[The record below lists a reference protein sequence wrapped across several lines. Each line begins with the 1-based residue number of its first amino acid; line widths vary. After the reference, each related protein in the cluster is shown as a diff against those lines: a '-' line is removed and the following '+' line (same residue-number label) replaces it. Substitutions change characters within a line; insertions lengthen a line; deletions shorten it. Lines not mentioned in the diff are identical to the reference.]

1 MLTDDVFVT
10 FHLVCNL
17 TQGQIWHRQRQY
29 HCRNLLHDVHRLQVR
44 SLYSTRDGLCQLAA
58 LANGRANNTFSC
70 GVVTSGEPRASTVVD
85 PCIPDQR
92 MKFLPL
98 IWSGL
103 WRKPGRSILI
113 FLQVSVAFAL
123 FGVLQGMKTGVEE
136 LIDRARAD
144 LLLVHGSLGLVDPL
158 PLGLLEQIKTVPG
171 VKVIVPVELFG
182 GAYQKPT
189 QPVGIVAIRPDEGWL
204 SAFTYTVA
212 PEHVAAF
219 KMTRTGALVRKSLAD
234 KYGLKVGDRIPL
246 MTPMAKT
253 DGSTDWAFDIV
264 GAYTD
269 SDVAG
274 GSDVILIN
282 YDYFDEA
289 RLAGKGT
296 VNHFNVSVADP
307 RQAATVAEAIDRRF
321 ASSSNATRTESLR
334 ELAQM
339 QMQSI
344 GDLDF
349 LIRAVV
355 SAVLVALFF
364 ATTTMMMQSIRER
377 TPELAVLKTL
387 GFADRTLFLF
397 ILAEAAFV
405 CVLAAALGLTLALL
419 AFPFAWRFVPGLS
432 MPMQVVAI
440 GLGCAAL
447 VSFISASAPAIRAA
461 RLNIVAGLAGR

>member
-1 MLTDDVFVT
+1 M
-10 FHLVCNL
+10 
-17 TQGQIWHRQRQY
+17 R
-29 HCRNLLHDVHRLQVR
+29 
-44 SLYSTRDGLCQLAA
+44 
-58 LANGRANNTFSC
+58 
-70 GVVTSGEPRASTVVD
+70 
-85 PCIPDQR
+85 
-92 MKFLPL
+92 FLPL
-98 IWSGL
+98 IWSGI

-123 FGVLQGMKTGVEE
+123 FGVLQGMKTGVEH
-136 LIDRARAD
+136 LIGRARAD

-158 PLGLLEQIKTVPG
+158 PLGLLEQIKSVPG
-171 VKVIVPVELFG
+171 VRVVVPVELFG
-182 GAYQKPT
+182 GIYQKPT
-189 QPVGIVAIRPDEGWL
+189 QQVGIVAIRPEQGWL

-219 KMTRTGALVRKSLAD
+219 EKTRTGTLVRKSLAD
-234 KYGLKVGDRIPL
+234 KYGWKIGDRIPL
-246 MTPMAKT
+246 MTNTAKT
-253 DGSTDWAFDIV
+253 DGSMDWAFEIV
-264 GAYTD
+264 GTYTD

-296 VNHFNVSVADP
+296 VNHFNVSIFDP
-307 RQAATVAEAIDRRF
+307 RQAATVADAIDRRF
-321 ASSSNATRTESLR
+321 ANSSNATRTESLR
-334 ELAQM
+334 ELAQL

-387 GFADRTLFLF
+387 GFTDRALFLF

-405 CVLAAALGLTLALL
+405 FVAAAAFGLALALL
-419 AFPFAWRFVPGLS
+419 AFPFASKFVPGLS
-432 MPMQVVAI
+432 MPVQVVAI
-440 GLGCAAL
+440 GLGCAGL
-447 VSFISASAPAIRAA
+447 VSLISASAPAIRAA
-461 RLNIVAGLAGR
+461 RLNIVAALASR